1 MKKYSKEPLLS
12 EEQQAER
19 DRKLVERSEER
30 EKNRIELP
38 AIQHSAPHQAFQE
51 DIVWW
56 GPISSFGFRVVFLQY
71 EHSFQTCIGN
81 KH

>member
-51 DIVWW
+51 DIV
-56 GPISSFGFRVVFLQY
+56 
-71 EHSFQTCIGN
+71 
-81 KH
+81 